1 MFNHQAPSY
10 TQHGISGVRK
20 AGMIHK
26 SGFGLPED
34 TAQPSLPSS
43 KYSPSPDM
51 AKAMEGVVVFTGST
65 LTLLAILGFAMYHS
79 DKKFL

>member
-34 TAQPSLPSS
+34 TALPLPSS

-51 AKAMEGVVVFTGST
+51 AKAMEGVVVFSGGT
-65 LTLLAILGFAMYHS
+65 LTLLALVGWAIYNS